1 MAMQPKNPRYK
12 KISEKGGR
20 RYRDVITGEILDRKA
35 YEART
40 AEPQAQPTQPNQPR
54 TRARKAPGNPGFNP
68 EPDPNP
74 TQVDMGTGNPEP
86 ESGPVPMADVPEP
99 PPLMRGLNQ
108 AANVGNDLAQ
118 AAARK
123 GSDTLANIVG
133 EGVAMCL
140 NLIADIKAA
149 PDKRYWVIEKEAIE
163 KVTKPAARIVARHLP
178 VEIEAVTPDGQDAA
192 EIFKG
197 VMYCVTAVW
206 ANKQVFDAE
215 MRKREEEYAALFD
228 QNYGAGSYAR
238 ARAQAAQQTAGT
250 GGPISGQG
258 QGIVSNSAA
267 QPNPAGAYANG
278 NGNHRGDGGATAALI
293 HQLYQK
299 YPGNLGG
306 PVGF

>member
-40 AEPQAQPTQPNQPR
+40 RGDVPQPGQPDTY
-54 TRARKAPGNPGFNP
+54 ARQSTGNPGHYP
-68 EPDPNP
+68 EPDPET
-74 TQVDMGTGNPEP
+74 TQADMGA
-86 ESGPVPMADVPEP
+86 GPVPMADVPEP

-108 AANVGNDLAQ
+108 AASIGQDVAQ

-123 GSDTLANIVG
+123 GTDTLANIVG

-149 PDKRYWVIEKEAIE
+149 PDKRYWVIEKEALE
-163 KVTKPAARIVARHLP
+163 KVTRPAARIVARHLP
-178 VEIEAVTPDGQDAA
+178 VEIEAVSPDGQDAA

-215 MRKREEEYAALFD
+215 MRRREEEYAALFD
-228 QNYGAGSYAR
+228 QHYGAGAYQR
-238 ARAQAAQQTAGT
+238 ARAQAANENARPGEP
-250 GGPISGQG
+250 GPGGQG
-258 QGIVSNSAA
+258 VIPNSASI
-267 QPNPAGAYANG
+267 AGVAGNHANG
-278 NGNHRGDGGATAALI
+278 NGNHRGDGGRTAALI

-306 PVGF
+306 PIGF